1 MNGLRKECIDNLEN
15 KDMNNTWR
23 CMRKSYLKGYAE
35 ALICSGQK
43 QSIQTNYIKC
53 NIDKTAESPLCR
65 MCRTRNETI
74 SHIGSE

>member
-35 ALICSGQK
+35 ALICSAQK
-43 QSIQTNYIKC
+43 QSIQ
-53 NIDKTAESPLCR
+53 TAESPLCR

-74 SHIGSE
+74 SHIVSE